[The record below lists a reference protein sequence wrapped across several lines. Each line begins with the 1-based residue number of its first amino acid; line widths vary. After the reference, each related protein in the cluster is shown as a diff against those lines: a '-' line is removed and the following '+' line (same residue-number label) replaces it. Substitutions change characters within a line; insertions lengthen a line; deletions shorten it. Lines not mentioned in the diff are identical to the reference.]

1 MKHQIINC
9 LQIGSVWMFTCVV
22 YFAITVCI
30 AAMIDDDFYDN
41 AEVAHAIGCILFGV
55 VFCLWLYG

>member
-1 MKHQIINC
+1 MKQQIINC

-22 YFAITVCI
+22 YFLITVCI
-30 AAMIDDDFYDN
+30 AAMIDGGFDDN